1 MLVAPELSLDLSEN
15 QMTMILLPPSE
26 GKADATGKQKLD
38 FKKLSF
44 PELTVQRQELVAAV
58 VAMANGPTAKC
69 RTALSISAKQDF
81 EIERDQKL
89 LTAPVGPAWSVYT
102 GVLYDAID
110 IGSLNAKAKSKFESE
125 NFVVSALFGLINVTD
140 RIPAYRLS
148 GDTVVPKFASLTK
161 FWSEAITKAISSHD
175 DFVIDLRSG
184 IYVKLGPTSKEISDQ
199 VVVPRIMQKMPK
211 GAPKVVS
218 HSNKATKGRLVRAL
232 AQSTKSATSVAQ
244 VAELAAKVAL
254 DVEIVK
260 PAKSGVPWG
269 LDVIVEAL

>member
-1 MLVAPELSLDLSEN
+1 
-15 QMTMILLPPSE
+15 MILLPPSE
-26 GKADATGKQKLD
+26 GKTDATGKQRVD

-44 PELTVQRQELVAAV
+44 PELTKQRQELVAAV
-58 VAMANGPTAKC
+58 VAMANGPAAKA

-89 LTAPVGPAWSVYT
+89 LTAPTGPAWSVYT

-110 IGSLNAKAKSKFESE
+110 IDSLSAKAKAKFDAE

-148 GDTVVPKFASLTK
+148 GDTVVPKVGTLTK
-161 FWSEAITKAISSHD
+161 FWSDSITQAIAD
-175 DFVIDLRSG
+175 QGEFVIDLRSG
-184 IYVKLGPTSKEISDQ
+184 IYVKLGPTGKDIADQ
-199 VVVPRIMQKMPK
+199 VVIPRIMQKMPK

-218 HSNKATKGRLVRAL
+218 HSNKATKGRLVRSL
-232 AQSTKSATSVAQ
+232 AQAAKSVTSVEQ

-254 DVEIVK
+254 DVKIVK
-260 PAKSGVPWG
+260 PAKAGVPWG
-269 LDVIVEAL
+269 LDVIVEVL

>member
-1 MLVAPELSLDLSEN
+1 
-15 QMTMILLPPSE
+15 MILLPPSE

-44 PELTVQRQELVAAV
+44 PELTKQRQELVTAV
-58 VAMANGPTAKC
+58 VAMANGPAAKV

-81 EIERDQKL
+81 EIERDQIL
-89 LTAPVGPAWSVYT
+89 LTATTGPAWSVYT

-110 IGSLNAKAKSKFESE
+110 IDSLSAKAKSKFDSE

-140 RIPAYRLS
+140 LIPAYRLS
-148 GDTVVPKFASLTK
+148 GDTVIPKVGSLTK
-161 FWSEAITKAISSHD
+161 FWSESITQAISD
-175 DFVIDLRSG
+175 QDEFVIDLRSG
-184 IYVKLGPTSKEISDQ
+184 IYVKLGPTGKDIAEQ
-199 VVVPRIMQKMPK
+199 VVIPRIMQKMPK

-232 AQSTKSATSVAQ
+232 AQSAKSVTSVEQ

-254 DVEIVK
+254 DVKIVK
-260 PAKSGVPWG
+260 PAKVGVPWG
-269 LDVIVEAL
+269 LDVIVEVL

>member
-1 MLVAPELSLDLSEN
+1 MP
-15 QMTMILLPPSE
+15 MILLPPSE

-44 PELTVQRQELVAAV
+44 PRLTVQRQELVAAV
-58 VAMANGPTAKC
+58 VAMANGSTAKC

-110 IGSLNAKAKSKFESE
+110 IGSLNSKAKSKFESE
-125 NFVVSALFGLINVTD
+125 NFVVSALFGLISVTD

-260 PAKSGVPWG
+260 PAKSGAPWG
-269 LDVIVEAL
+269 IDVIVEAL

>member
-1 MLVAPELSLDLSEN
+1 
-15 QMTMILLPPSE
+15 MTMILLPPSE
-26 GKADATGKQKLD
+26 GKTDAIGKQKLD

-44 PELTVQRQELVAAV
+44 PGLTKQRQELSAAV
-58 VAMANGPTAKC
+58 VDMAKGPTAKV
-69 RTALSISAKQDF
+69 RTAFAISAKQDF

-89 LTAPVGPAWSVYT
+89 LTAAVGPAWSVYT
-102 GVLYDAID
+102 GVLYDAIE
-110 IGSLNAKAKSKFESE
+110 IETLSAKAKAKFESE

-148 GDTVVPKFASLTK
+148 GDTVVPKIGSLTK
-161 FWSEAITKAISSHD
+161 FWSESITSIISDQD

-184 IYVKLGPTSKEISDQ
+184 NYVKLGPIDKAIADQ

-232 AQSTKSATSVAQ
+232 AQSTKSVKTVEQ
-244 VAELAAKVAL
+244 LAELAAKVAL
-254 DVEIVK
+254 DVKIVK
-260 PAKSGVPWG
+260 PAKSGSPWG
-269 LDVIVEAL
+269 LDVIVEVL

>member
-1 MLVAPELSLDLSEN
+1 
-15 QMTMILLPPSE
+15 MTMILLPPSE
-26 GKADATGKQKLD
+26 GKTDATGKLKLD

-44 PELTVQRQELVAAV
+44 SELTEQRKELVTAV
-58 VAMANGPTAKC
+58 VAMANGPVAKT

-89 LTAPVGPAWSVYT
+89 LTAQTGPAWSVYT

-110 IGSLNAKAKSKFESE
+110 IASLSAKAKSKFEAE

-140 RIPAYRLS
+140 RIPSYRLS
-148 GDTVVPKFASLTK
+148 GDTVVPKIGSLTK
-161 FWSEAITKAISSHD
+161 FWSESISQLIAD
-175 DFVIDLRSG
+175 QEQFVIDLRSG
-184 IYVKLGPTSKEISDQ
+184 NYVKLGPTGKDMADQ
-199 VVVPRIMQKMPK
+199 VVVPRIMQKMTK

-232 AQSTKSATSVAQ
+232 AESTKSINTVEQLAN
-244 VAELAAKVAL
+244 LAAKVAL

-260 PAKSGVPWG
+260 PAKPGVPWG
-269 LDVIVEAL
+269 LDVIVEVL